1 MIHKISCEICRDLM
15 PLVRD
20 GVALHDSWEAVL
32 QHLKECPDCKAIFDR
47 EPAPVQGGEHGLQ
60 RVMRKL
66 QIFTGMLMMFGILY
80 GLSLTAGGD
89 LFYNVILMPLIG
101 GVGYY
106 LFRWKALYRL
116 PLLLTVTHFFS
127 NLAGMGNEYLDAYS
141 LLLWSFLYSTFACL
155 GVIIAALLHFVF
167 RREA

>member
-1 MIHKISCEICRDLM
+1 MHEISCEMCRDLM

-20 GVALHDSWEAVL
+20 DVASQDSRRAVL
-32 QHLKECPDCKAIFDR
+32 EHLETCPECSALFVEGVPSIQK
-47 EPAPVQGGEHGLQ
+47 GEQAFGRL
-60 RVMRKL
+60 MRRL
-66 QIFTGMLMMFGILY
+66 RMFMAMLMMFGILF
-80 GLSLTAGGD
+80 GISLTAGSG

-116 PLLLTVTHFFS
+116 PLLLTVTHFIS

-141 LLLWSFLYSTFACL
+141 LLLWSFLYSLFACL

-167 RREA
+167 RGED

>member
-1 MIHKISCEICRDLM
+1 MMHKISCEICRDLM

-20 GVALHDSWEAVL
+20 GVALQDSREAVL
-32 QHLKECPDCKAIFDR
+32 QHLKECPECKAVFDR
-47 EPAPVQGGEHGLQ
+47 GPSQVQGGEQVFQ

-66 QIFTGMLMMFGILY
+66 QIFAGMLLMFGILY
-80 GLSLTAGGD
+80 GLSLTAGSD

-116 PLLLTVTHFFS
+116 PLLLTGTHFIS

-141 LLLWSFLYSTFACL
+141 LLLWSFLYSLFACL

-167 RREA
+167 RKED